1 MLGLSLFPKR
11 SFSLALLF
19 HFILLHHKNEES
31 KTVMPFFYHNE
42 DLLIAMAVLVFLS
55 PESGPLF
62 LCLPARGAA
71 IDYGSPGR
79 VGHAAS

>member
-1 MLGLSLFPKR
+1 
-11 SFSLALLF
+11 
-19 HFILLHHKNEES
+19 
-31 KTVMPFFYHNE
+31 MPFFYHNE

-62 LCLPARGAA
+62 LRLPARGAA